1 MESSQKELKNLYSNR
16 IDILCKGI
24 VALIYITCFV
34 ISGILMKN
42 VIEQFQ
48 TKDTFMSQSFQPM
61 TSMPTV
67 VVCMSNGTW
76 IYEQDFIIVYR
87 VSDTKLYNNL
97 TEKEILKV
105 ENEHVM
111 VEQIGINC
119 FKINSSLKAMPRR
132 RGLGRR
138 IYVRFTGDKMANNVN
153 FYFTSEENSYGVY
166 DKEWFNGNVFKET
179 IKMNHEA
186 AVVLKSIKYSYIQNH
201 QHCTHDS
208 FLDQWRSYI
217 KNSIIK
223 KCTKSCTP
231 WTFLVSN
238 NSYLCSWNDTDVIRC
253 NTKAI
258 HRTYKDFKT
267 KINFKRACDVLEYT
281 GQETYEGPYITN
293 RIKLSYS
300 FVQPVMTV
308 EYKERYVFDFVG
320 MVDSVGGTLGMCIGF
335 SFTGIA
341 STIIYYIKDKIKV
354 FFF

>member
-16 IDILCKGI
+16 IDILCNGI

-87 VSDTKLYNNL
+87 VSDTRLYNNL

-132 RGLGRR
+132 R
-138 IYVRFTGDKMANNVN
+138 A
-153 FYFTSEENSYGVY
+153 
-166 DKEWFNGNVFKET
+166 
-179 IKMNHEA
+179 
-186 AVVLKSIKYSYIQNH
+186 Q
-201 QHCTHDS
+201 
-208 FLDQWRSYI
+208 
-217 KNSIIK
+217 
-223 KCTKSCTP
+223 
-231 WTFLVSN
+231 
-238 NSYLCSWNDTDVIRC
+238 
-253 NTKAI
+253 
-258 HRTYKDFKT
+258 
-267 KINFKRACDVLEYT
+267 
-281 GQETYEGPYITN
+281 
-293 RIKLSYS
+293 
-300 FVQPVMTV
+300 
-308 EYKERYVFDFVG
+308 
-320 MVDSVGGTLGMCIGF
+320 
-335 SFTGIA
+335 
-341 STIIYYIKDKIKV
+341 
-354 FFF
+354 